1 MRALCRF
8 KTTALTRTTDR
19 RDDLIKIHGNLHGL
33 KASQIKMIERIGRRR
48 VSPDMVITPEIGR
61 RLAHVSRETGRQTGI
76 LVDRSGQIDKVI
88 VGTAKGI
95 FLPDMSSDKS
105 GLARLRGVRLVHT
118 HLKEEPVSDEDLTD
132 WTLLRLDWIAA
143 IEVKSDGESGLVH
156 SAHLVPHT
164 ADSQGW
170 ELSEPV
176 SLYDLRPDF
185 LETIEALEEEFASV
199 RRAASPAEGQECAIL
214 VHVATG
220 SYESARESIEELREL
235 ANTTGIVPV
244 DIVIQKRRKV
254 DPRFVVGRGKLK
266 DLIGLSMRRGAEMIV
281 FDITLSPGQTRA
293 IADFTELKV
302 LDRTQVILDIFAQ
315 RATSTEAKIQVE
327 LAQLKYMLPRLG
339 EKNTAMSRLTGG
351 IGGRGPGETK
361 LEINRRRVRDKI
373 HRLEKEIEK
382 IGQRR
387 ALRRS
392 LRRRHSLPVVSIV
405 GYTNAGKSTLLNS
418 LTHSAVT
425 VENKLFAT
433 LNPASRRLR
442 FPKERDVIV
451 TDTVGLIRDLPP
463 DLMSAF
469 RATFEEVHDADLLVH
484 VVDVANPNFEHR
496 VDEVNRI
503 LPQLELDQ
511 KTTILLFN
519 KIDLVPPRTVSNLCR
534 IHGAVPISARDTS
547 TFRPLLDRMHRLL
560 WKEPLTTDHDVCG
573 EAGPQSPPDL

>member
-1 MRALCRF
+1 
-8 KTTALTRTTDR
+8 
-19 RDDLIKIHGNLHGL
+19 
-33 KASQIKMIERIGRRR
+33 MIERIGRRR
-48 VSPDMVITPEIGR
+48 VSPDMVITPEVGR
-61 RLAHVSRETGRQTGI
+61 YLAQVSRETGRQTGI
-76 LVDRSGQIDKVI
+76 LVDRRGQIDKII

-95 FLPDMSSDKS
+95 FLPDMSSDTS
-105 GLARLRGVRLVHT
+105 GLARLRGVRLIHT
-118 HLKEEPVSDEDLTD
+118 HLNEEPLSGEDLTD
-132 WTLLRLDWIAA
+132 LTLLRLDWITA
-143 IEVKSDGESGLVH
+143 IGVKSDGEPGLVH

-164 ADSQGW
+164 ADNHAW

-176 SLYDLRPDF
+176 SLYDIRPDF
-185 LETIEALEEEFASV
+185 LETIEALEEEFAGV
-199 RRAASPAEGQECAIL
+199 RRAASTSDGQECAIL

-220 SYESARESIEELREL
+220 SYESARESLEELEEL
-235 ANTTGIVPV
+235 ARTTGLVPA
-244 DIVIQKRRKV
+244 DTVIQKRRKI

-266 DLIGLSMRRGAEMIV
+266 DLIGLSMQRGAEMMV
-281 FDITLSPGQTRA
+281 FDMNLSPGQIRA
-293 IADFTELKV
+293 IADFTELKI

-315 RATSTEAKIQVE
+315 RATSTEAKMQVE
-327 LAQLKYMLPRLG
+327 LAQLKYLLPRLA

-361 LEINRRRVRDKI
+361 LEINRRRVREKI
-373 HRLEKEIEK
+373 HRLERETEK

-392 LRRRHSLPVVSIV
+392 RRKRHGLPVVSIL

-442 FPKERDVIV
+442 FPKERDVII

-484 VVDVANPNFEHR
+484 VVDIANPDFEHR
-496 VDEVNRI
+496 IDEVNRI

-519 KIDLVPPRTVSNLCR
+519 KIDLVPPQVVSNLCR
-534 IHGAVPISARDTS
+534 IHDAIPISARDTS

-560 WKEPLTTDHDVCG
+560 WQEPLMAEIDLCG
-573 EAGPQSPPDL
+573 AEKS